1 MLHVVEDGKHEI
13 PYEFVRSHSSDA
25 DDDDEDD
32 DDDVDGDVLGNDAG
46 AAADD
51 GILKYHS

>member
-32 DDDVDGDVLGNDAG
+32 DDDVDGDVLDTDAG